1 MSIDQKNSHVF
12 VKTIQMTE
20 NDIQLLLTRLQE
32 KQKQSVVKFTIIKHY
47 YRSENKLSLL
57 VLG

>member
-1 MSIDQKNSHVF
+1 
-12 VKTIQMTE
+12 MTE